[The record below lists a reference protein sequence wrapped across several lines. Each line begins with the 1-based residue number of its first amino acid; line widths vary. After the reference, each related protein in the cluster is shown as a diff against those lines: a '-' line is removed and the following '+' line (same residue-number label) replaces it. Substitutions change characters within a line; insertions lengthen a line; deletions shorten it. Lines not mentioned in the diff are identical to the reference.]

1 MQRFY
6 FLAVFI
12 PLFLAAVT
20 IHEFSHGLVAYFL
33 GDPTARE
40 RGRLTLNPL
49 KHLDPLWTVALPV
62 LLVTAGLPAIGVA
75 KPVPVDFSRLRR
87 PRSGMIWVALAGPLA
102 NILLAFCFTLL
113 YNRAGWDILLYAVYF
128 NLGLAVFNLIPVPPL
143 DGSRILTGLLPLN
156 LAREYV
162 KIEKFGFLIT
172 VALVWF
178 GIIWRIVVP
187 GINFFCNW
195 WRIPLLG

>member
-1 MQRFY
+1 MDRFY

-12 PLFLAAVT
+12 PLFLVAVT

-49 KHLDPLWTVALPV
+49 KHLDPLWTVALPI

-102 NILLAFCFTLL
+102 NILLAFCLTLF
-113 YNRAGWDILLYAVYF
+113 YSRAGWDILLYAVYF
-128 NLGLAVFNLIPVPPL
+128 NLGLAAFNLIPVPPL

-178 GIIWRIVVP
+178 GVVLRIVVP